1 MVGLI
6 DGTIVGDTDGAVV
19 DGETVG
25 IKVGRNVGARYKLK
39 FDISTDPAP
48 PTLSVE

>member
-25 IKVGRNVGARYKLK
+25 IKVGRNVGARLK